1 MLMDN
6 NKQKSME
13 EKYIT
18 QEGLDKLKKELE
30 RLKKEE
36 RNKIAEELR
45 EAISFGDLSENA
57 AYDEAKENQAFLEGK
72 IAELEKLVNAAQ
84 LIKRENN
91 NGWIQIGSFVTLS
104 DGNAEH
110 CFEIVGEE
118 EANPIEKRLSFK
130 SPLGQALLNKP
141 KGAQVEIITPKG
153 VTKYKVLKID

>member
-1 MLMDN
+1 
-6 NKQKSME
+6 ME
-13 EKYIT
+13 RNYIT

-36 RNKIAEELR
+36 RNKVAEQLK

-72 IAELEKLVNAAQ
+72 IAELEKLINAAHI
-84 LIKRENN
+84 IKKEDVH
-91 NGWIQIGSFVTLS
+91 NGWVQIGSLVALS
-104 DGNAEH
+104 DGINEQ

-118 EANPIEKRLSFK
+118 EANPLENRLSFK

-141 KGAQVEIITPKG
+141 KGAEVEIKTPKG
-153 VTKYKVLKID
+153 IIKYKILKIE